1 MLRKL
6 GRRTGS
12 CTMTERMTA
21 AEFVRQGPLTEAG
34 KRRLTPETAL
44 KRACDP

>member
-1 MLRKL
+1 
-6 GRRTGS
+6 
-12 CTMTERMTA
+12 MTERMTA